1 MDEKLLLEILQKD
14 ARTSDANLA
23 KMLGASEDEIKK
35 KIAELK
41 RSGVIR
47 AFKTYVDWEK
57 RGDESVTAY
66 IDVKVTPQARTGFSQ
81 LCEELAANEKVEE
94 VTVASGEYDLVIK
107 LKAKDIKEVGN
118 FVTETLA
125 PKKEVTGTYTRFVLK
140 KFKEDGVALSDAAKE
155 KKLVISA

>member
-14 ARTSDANLA
+14 ARISDANLA
-23 KMLGASEDEIKK
+23 KMLGISEAEVKK

-41 RSGVIR
+41 KSGIIK
-47 AFKTYVDWEK
+47 AFSTYVDWEK
-57 RGDESVTAY
+57 RGDEYVTAY
-66 IDVKVTPQARTGFSQ
+66 IDVKVTPQARTGFSE

-94 VTVASGEYDLVIK
+94 VVVASGEYDVTIK

-118 FVTETLA
+118 FVTEVLA

-140 KFKEDGVALSDAAKE
+140 RFKENGVVLSECVKE